1 MGRHLRMNLATIEGL
16 SNCIRKCNGV
26 MASMIIKGRDGR
38 PRLYT
43 RTIPPTTFNS
53 DGNRNETRSRATNP
67 FLRQLAKNMFQH
79 SIRFELLFIYL
90 FEESENIFISGRCN
104 ISNKKIVLP
113 FREFYIY
120 DKSVCFN
127 YSLYS
132 YLNEEAHLK

>member
-53 DGNRNETRSRATNP
+53 DGNGNETRSRATNP

-90 FEESENIFISGRCN
+90 FKEKIFLFQEDAIFQIKRSYY
-104 ISNKKIVLP
+104 P
-113 FREFYIY
+113 FVNFILMTKVYASIIHYI
-120 DKSVCFN
+120 
-127 YSLYS
+127 
-132 YLNEEAHLK
+132 HI